1 MSANNDESDAIR
13 KRMRELRFTGLKD
26 VSQLHA
32 QAERVTDWREH
43 VRAQPVL
50 SAIAA
55 SLVGYT
61 VVRTIAGSGG
71 SSQQVVYAPPG
82 SVAKRRSASMGLL
95 SIAGGMAA
103 SMARQ
108 WLTEYVK
115 KQVGV
120 NAHATNQSANSEQRS
135 HATP

>member
-1 MSANNDESDAIR
+1 
-13 KRMRELRFTGLKD
+13 MRELRFAGLKD

-43 VRAQPVL
+43 VRAQPVV

-55 SLVGYT
+55 SVVGFAI
-61 VVRTIAGSGG
+61 VRAVANRGEPL
-71 SSQQVVYAPPG
+71 QKVVYAPPG
-82 SVAKRRSASMGLL
+82 VVARRKSASMGLL

-103 SMARQ
+103 SVARQ

-120 NAHATNQSANSEQRS
+120 NAHATNQSTNPDQRS
-135 HATP
+135 HATT

>member
-1 MSANNDESDAIR
+1 MNAKNDESDAIR
-13 KRMRELRFTGLKD
+13 RRMRELRFAGLKD
-26 VSQLHA
+26 VSQLHD

-55 SLVGYT
+55 SLVGFT
-61 VVRTIAGSGG
+61 VMRTLSGGGG
-71 SSQQVVYAPPG
+71 SSQPVDYATPG
-82 SVAKRRSASMGLL
+82 PVARRKSASMGLL

-103 SMARQ
+103 SLARQ

-120 NAHATNQSANSEQRS
+120 NAHATHQSTNSEQRS
-135 HATP
+135 HAAP

>member
-1 MSANNDESDAIR
+1 MNAKNDASDAIR

-26 VSQLHA
+26 VTQLHA

-50 SAIAA
+50 SAIVA
-55 SLVGYT
+55 SFVGFT
-61 VVRTIAGSGG
+61 VVRTFSGRG
-71 SSQQVVYAPPG
+71 GSQQVVVAPPG
-82 SVAKRRSASMGLL
+82 TVAKRKSASMGLL
-95 SIAGGMAA
+95 SVAGGMAA
-103 SMARQ
+103 SWARQ

-120 NAHATNQSANSEQRS
+120 HAHATNQSTNSEQRS
-135 HATP
+135 HAAP